1 MGKKT
6 SARSSSIFLLEL
18 IVSILFF
25 SIAGA
30 VCTQVFVKAH
40 SLSVEAQQLAEAVG
54 ICSNC
59 AELVRAAQSPE
70 EADLLL
76 MEEYNFIEENDR
88 KLTVAYIEK
97 GLLRLNKSEEDGLY
111 IYDFSYEDDQKRPVY
126 SLQLK
131 RFFKGVRAS

>member
-59 AELVRAAQSPE
+59 AELVRAAQSPD
-70 EADLLL
+70 EADRLLL
-76 MEEYNFIEENDR
+76 EEYNFIPKNDR
-88 KLTVAYIEK
+88 KLTVAYAEN

-111 IYDFSYEDDQKRPVY
+111 IYDFSYENERKETVY

-131 RFFKGVRAS
+131 RFFKGARAS